1 MKKIIAIFAV
11 LFALCS
17 CEPESQKATYTE
29 DGAKIYV
36 REFEYN
42 GHKYIEFA
50 RINLEVYDKYTGYVH
65 DPDCPC
71 HNEEE
76 K

>member
-11 LFALCS
+11 LLLCG
-17 CEPESQKATYTE
+17 CEPETQKAVYN
-29 DGAKIYV
+29 DDAKIYV
-36 REFEYN
+36 RKFTFEE
-42 GHKYIEFA
+42 HQYIEFK
-50 RINLEVYDKYTGYVH
+50 RPGGGYDNYTGFVH

>member
-11 LFALCS
+11 LLLCG
-17 CEPESQKATYTE
+17 CEPESQTRIQTE
-29 DGAKIYV
+29 DGTTLYV
-36 REFEYN
+36 REFVYK
-42 GHKYIEFA
+42 GHRYIEFGRMKEA
-50 RINLEVYDKYTGYVH
+50 YDNYTGYVH